1 FTKNMMYA
9 QPEVLHAL
17 LERLAD
23 AVIDYLNAQIDAGAQ
38 AVQIFDSWG
47 GALAHRE
54 YIEFS
59 LNYMKKIVTGL
70 HREKDGRKIP
80 VILFTKG
87 GGQWLEP
94 MIATGADA
102 FGLDWTTPLD
112 VARQTV
118 AGRAALQGNLDPATL
133 YGSSETIIK
142 ATKAM
147 LDDAYANGEKTG
159 YVANLGHGIT
169 QWVDPA
175 NPKAFIDTVHEYSA
189 KYL

>member
-1 FTKNMMYA
+1 M
-9 QPEVLHAL
+9 
-17 LERLAD
+17 
-23 AVIDYLNAQIDAGAQ
+23 
-38 AVQIFDSWG
+38 G
-47 GALAHRE
+47 GRCGLAHRE

-59 LNYMKKIVTGL
+59 LNYMQKIVAGL
-70 HREKDGRKIP
+70 QREKDGRKIP

-94 MIATGADA
+94 MITTGADA
-102 FGLDWTTPLD
+102 FGLDWTTPLN

-133 YGSSETIIK
+133 YGSSDTIIK